1 MSEVESNNPVFIMSK
16 LDSSSDPVTK
26 IINGTKDI
34 ETRASSIPKEKLNDK
49 YGEKELSEFTF
60 DFVVWED
67 YDANLVTG
75 PKTIIWKDG
84 IIEQQ
89 DDITDDKFGDKLN
102 PYTIDIPNYYS
113 FYANDQELNDLFKGI
128 MKIIF
133 TGDKTYADN
142 QDNVLSF
149 IKETEI
155 VTNEILINEIHKIYY
170 GDANAYESKKN
181 ERKDILKNLDF
192 LPTFLEACKNS
203 NTETLKKIFKKSYR
217 HVKEMNHYGTIKFD
231 QSVAIGEK
239 YINDEKIVDDIVI
252 EGYEDKKKLGFPI
265 EDENS
270 FFYQRNLELIKKN
283 KLHGYVISERPTK
296 LTKKHTLNGTFPQI
310 QGAFHYRKTE
320 ASGGKM
326 RKSRRRRRRGRSTR
340 RRKSSRKSRRRR
352 KA

>member
-1 MSEVESNNPVFIMSK
+1 MSGVESNNPVFIMSR
-16 LDSSSDPVTK
+16 LNSNSDPVAK

-49 YGEKELSEFTF
+49 YGKKELSEFTF

-84 IIEQQ
+84 IIEKR
-89 DDITDDKFGDKLN
+89 DDITNETFGDTLN

-113 FYANDQELNDLFKGI
+113 FYANDQELNELFKGI

-133 TGDKTYADN
+133 TGDSEYADN
-142 QDNVLSF
+142 QKNVLEF
-149 IKETEI
+149 IKKENNI
-155 VTNEILINEIHKIYY
+155 NNEMLINKIHEIYY

-181 ERKDILKNLDF
+181 ERKVILDSL
-192 LPTFLEACKNS
+192 TFLQNFLDACKTS
-203 NTETLKKIFKKSYR
+203 NKKTLTKIFKESYR
-217 HVKEMNHYGTIKFD
+217 HVKEMNRYGTIKFD
-231 QSVAIGEK
+231 QSVDIGEK
-239 YINDEKIVDDIVI
+239 YIKHEKIVDEIVI
-252 EGYEDKKKLGFPI
+252 EGYEHKKKLGFPI
-265 EDENS
+265 EDKDS

-283 KLHGYVISERPTK
+283 KLHGYVISERPTE
-296 LTKKHTLNGTFPQI
+296 LTKKNTLNGTFPQI

-320 ASGGKM
+320 TSGGKM